1 MTDWPWWRLAV
12 VVMVV
17 NSEGA
22 YDGWLDWMG
31 GFLLAVHLCAPFYV
45 SHRSALPAAIGQHI
59 NTLAITPP
67 AHSCPDAQRGCT
79 ATHWQHAQHDLNP
92 SCARDLCGSIAVAQL
107 VRADGAQVVLLGDDA
122 GGLGALIIIVGVVV
136 VFAGVGVLPAF
147 IWSCLMAS
155 VLANMHVGLRATTR
169 LAWPTHSW
177 HCRQWFMGRRA
188 ATRLAATPASERL
201 VHASAHPYTPSNNNA
216 IWPNASRQNKLA
228 LIMTGGAL
236 DQTTMTC

>member
-1 MTDWPWWRLAV
+1 
-12 VVMVV
+12 MV
-17 NSEGA
+17 GL
-22 YDGWLDWMG
+22 DGW
-31 GFLLAVHLCAPFYV
+31 FLLAVHLCAPFYD

-59 NTLAITPP
+59 ITLAISPP

-169 LAWPTHSW
+169 LAWPRRAW
-177 HCRQWFMGRRA
+177 HCRRWFMGRRA
-188 ATRLAATPASERL
+188 ATRLAATHAGGPTSGRQ
-201 VHASAHPYTPSNNNA
+201 VHASVQPYTPSNNNA
-216 IWPNASRQNKLA
+216 IWHNANRQNNLP
-228 LIMTGGAL
+228 LIMTGGGGML
-236 DQTTMTC
+236 DRTIMTCCS